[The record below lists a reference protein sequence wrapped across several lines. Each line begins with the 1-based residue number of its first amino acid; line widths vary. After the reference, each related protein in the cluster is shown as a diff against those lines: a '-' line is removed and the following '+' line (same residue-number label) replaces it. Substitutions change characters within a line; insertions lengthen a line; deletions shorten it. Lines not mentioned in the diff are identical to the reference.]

1 MKKDFAIFITT
12 LQYMLIFSWCTKK
25 VSGGATEIVDVKKKE
40 NKGILWRSSTLINNY
55 FGSHY

>member
-12 LQYMLIFSWCTKK
+12 LQYIQIFSWCTKK

-40 NKGILWRSSTLINNY
+40 NKRILWRSSTLINNY